1 MYDFYGDFDAYVP
14 VWKRRQRA
22 EKKIAQLKK
31 SGHEVKPV
39 VIEGRKIATTFW
51 GKAWC
56 DNLEVYSDFAN
67 RLPRGRTYARNG
79 SVIDLQV
86 ATGKLTALV
95 SGSEIYSAKVNIH
108 PLPRERWKPVVQECS
123 GKIDSLVELLTGR
136 LSSGVME
143 VLCRP
148 QTGLFPTSRE
158 ISLSCSCP
166 DGARLCKHLAAVLY
180 GMGSRLDQEPEL
192 LFVLRG
198 VDQLD
203 LISGAGQ
210 GVTMGNASPPAN
222 VLQEES
228 LSGIFGIEMDG
239 GGEAA
244 RETKRQGAARREEAK
259 SLPKARVRNGTVAAR
274 TIAPREKQTGTTVS
288 SCALIARGLRH
299 SVIQSW
305 LRSGVLLHTRSRGI
319 YLKTRETEPHI
330 ERYLKRTPLPE
341 GKAGKPPP

>member
-1 MYDFYGDFDAYVP
+1 
-14 VWKRRQRA
+14 
-22 EKKIAQLKK
+22 
-31 SGHEVKPV
+31 
-39 VIEGRKIATTFW
+39 
-51 GKAWC
+51 
-56 DNLEVYSDFAN
+56 
-67 RLPRGRTYARNG
+67 
-79 SVIDLQV
+79 
-86 ATGKLTALV
+86 
-95 SGSEIYSAKVNIH
+95 
-108 PLPRERWKPVVQECS
+108 
-123 GKIDSLVELLTGR
+123 
-136 LSSGVME
+136 
-143 VLCRP
+143 
-148 QTGLFPTSRE
+148 
-158 ISLSCSCP
+158 
-166 DGARLCKHLAAVLY
+166 
-180 GMGSRLDQEPEL
+180 
-192 LFVLRG
+192 
-198 VDQLD
+198 
-203 LISGAGQ
+203 
-210 GVTMGNASPPAN
+210 MGNASPPAN